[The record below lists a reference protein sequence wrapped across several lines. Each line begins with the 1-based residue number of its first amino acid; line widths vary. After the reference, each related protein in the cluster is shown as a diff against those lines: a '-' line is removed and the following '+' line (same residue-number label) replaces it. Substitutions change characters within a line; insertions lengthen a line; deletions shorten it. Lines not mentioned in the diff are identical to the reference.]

1 MTDFYKGDTF
11 RSSVD
16 DTWTTPPK
24 FFADINGEF
33 GFTLDAAALKGSTL
47 VPSNW
52 YGPDHDDP
60 ERRDALV
67 RDWTEDANGGP
78 VWLNPPYGR
87 GINAWVAKAYEESKK
102 GTTVVCLVPART
114 DTNWWWD
121 NCMHQE
127 VRFIKGRLKFGDG
140 KNSAPFPSA
149 LVVMND
155 CL

>member
-16 DTWTTPPK
+16 DTWTTPRK
-24 FFADINGEF
+24 FFDEADQEF

-47 VPSNW
+47 VPDNW

-60 ERRDALV
+60 DRRDALV
-67 RDWTEDANGGP
+67 RDWAKDSNDGS

-87 GINAWVAKAYEESKK
+87 GINAWVAKANEESKK
-102 GTTVVCLVPART
+102 GLTIVCLVPART

-121 NCMHQE
+121 SCVHHE
-127 VRFIKGRLKFGDG
+127 IRFIKGRLKFGDG

>member
-24 FFADINGEF
+24 FFNDVNAEF

-47 VPSNW
+47 VPDNW
-52 YGPDHDDP
+52 YGPDHDDLD
-60 ERRDALV
+60 RRDALV
-67 RDWTEDANGGP
+67 RDWAEDSNGGP

-102 GTTVVCLVPART
+102 GITVVCLVPART

-121 NCMHQE
+121 SCVHHE
-127 VRFIKGRLKFGDG
+127 IRFIKGRLKFGDG